1 VAEQKLRW
9 KICSNLLQLKKNTC
23 FHKNA
28 LDRVSDACSRLATNQ
43 ECISLMDMTVTL
55 NIKRN
60 MIDTSNRLNIK
71 INVQKNNG
79 LCERPDV
86 LNVSSNN
93 LIKHIT
99 RIKVYLQYWK
109 QLVVRK
115 TYQFNNNSI
124 YIFIKEYVGVRVMV
138 FNATFNNISAIS
150 WRLVI
155 LVD

>member
-1 VAEQKLRW
+1 MVK
-9 KICSNLLQLKKNTC
+9 
-23 FHKNA
+23 
-28 LDRVSDACSRLATNQ
+28 
-43 ECISLMDMTVTL
+43 TVTL

-86 LNVSSNN
+86 LNVSSNY

-155 LVD
+155 LVDETRVPDNVVSSTSHLSGIWTHNFSGDRYWLYR